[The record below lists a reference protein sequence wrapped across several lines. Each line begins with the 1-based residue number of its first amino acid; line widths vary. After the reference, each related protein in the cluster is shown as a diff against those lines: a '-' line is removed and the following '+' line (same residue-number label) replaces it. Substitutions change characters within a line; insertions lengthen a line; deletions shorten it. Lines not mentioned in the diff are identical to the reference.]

1 MPDRPRD
8 HFAPHRPWVPLLAVA
23 ILCSIGF
30 ASLNSRFATGF
41 NVYVIL
47 SNATVLALIGY
58 AQLTVL
64 AIGDF
69 SLAVG
74 GIGELVGIVLGY
86 LLHTAGWPLVPA
98 LLASV
103 LAAIA
108 AGLVNGLIVRASGV
122 SGFIVT
128 LATGGAFAGLSLAI
142 TATAPYTGFPAA
154 FNAFGTGRIGPIPF
168 DIALAL
174 AAAVCLG
181 TLYGWRRAGRLML
194 AVGDNP
200 EAAALSGLSRG
211 EAVLWAHALS
221 GLLAGLAGILAAVD
235 GQRMRPEHRL
245 AAARLHEANPTAGTG
260 WLIQSFTI
268 PIIGGTMLT
277 GGVVSVSGILVA
289 ALILST
295 INDGLILL
303 DVGPYWV
310 TLVEGLLVFLAVLLG
325 RSNLSGLL
333 AHLRSLGTVHPA
345 GGARGARTGTGT
357 GTGMGK

>member
-8 HFAPHRPWVPLLAVA
+8 RFAPHRPWVPLLAVA

-221 GLLAGLAGILAAVD
+221 GLLAGLTGILAAA
-235 GQRMRPEHRL
+235 Q
-245 AAARLHEANPTAGTG
+245 LHEANPTAGTG

-333 AHLRSLGTVHPA
+333 AHLRRLGTVHPA
-345 GGARGARTGTGT
+345 GGARTGTR
-357 GTGMGK
+357 K